1 MATTGQKFEKAF
13 GQDRDTRERLKA
25 ALGIML
31 PYQRRFIEDK
41 SPGIV
46 WPASRQI
53 GKSFALTFKSILET
67 ALSPRPIESVYGSA
81 SARQVFRSG
90 REMRRHIK
98 ALSLLTEGKL
108 VPDKNNTWL
117 VAFPGDRFLNL
128 VPSNPDTIPGFSG
141 NVNLDEFALHK
152 DDWGIWR
159 AAVPAITRGYGVR
172 VASTHR
178 GTKTKFYAL
187 TRNKAYSQHRTTIHD
202 AIREGLTLKDEDG
215 NIRTVE
221 SLRDL
226 VADPMVWLEEYE
238 LEPQD
243 DATAWLTWELIR
255 AAEDEYIDAA
265 PQWATR
271 LVEKA
276 VAAYKHFIL
285 TKADP
290 TWWQTTVKELTANL
304 ATIGDPLDLG
314 LDIGRTRDL
323 TVIWLLR
330 RGEMA
335 RFTEVV
341 IPLSRMPFRVQRY
354 VLYALLPYVMRS
366 GGRACI
372 DQGGIGRQLAEEAS
386 DLFGSRV
393 EGIDFGN
400 ANKEALAVGIK
411 DVMEDYGLL
420 LPVDPDI
427 SRSLHSVQKSRTS
440 TGLSRFDAER
450 SDATGHADYFWAAA
464 LAVHAG
470 EQPGVVL
477 SADKVTSRGRREA
490 SDMLDKF

>member
-1 MATTGQKFEKAF
+1 MTTGQKFEKQF
-13 GQDRDTRERLKA
+13 GQDRDTRERVKA

-31 PYQRRFIEDK
+31 PYQRRFIEDR
-41 SPGIV
+41 SAGIV
-46 WPASRQI
+46 WEASRQI
-53 GKSFALTFKSILET
+53 GKSFGLTFKSILET
-67 ALSPRPIESVYGSA
+67 ALSPRPVESVYGSA

-108 VPDKNNTWL
+108 APDKNNAWL
-117 VAFPGDRFLNL
+117 IAFPGDRFLNL

-178 GTKTKFYAL
+178 GTKTKFHGL
-187 TRNKAYSQHRTTIHD
+187 IRNKAYSHHRTTIHD
-202 AIREGLTLKDEDG
+202 AIREGLILKDEDG
-215 NIRTVE
+215 SLRTVN

-255 AAEDEYIDAA
+255 AAEDEYLDPAPEWAA
-265 PQWATR
+265 K
-271 LVEKA
+271 LVRQAVKA
-276 VAAYKHFIL
+276 RKAYKL
-285 TKADP
+285 AKRDPSWWEAKA
-290 TWWQTTVKELTANL
+290 KELTAHL
-304 ATIGDPLDLG
+304 AETADPIDLG
-314 LDIGRTRDL
+314 MDIGRTRDL
-323 TVIWLLR
+323 SVIWLVR
-330 RGEMA
+330 RSELA
-335 RFTEVV
+335 RFTIVV
-341 IPLSRMPFRVQRY
+341 IPMARMPFRVQRY
-354 VLYALLPYVMRS
+354 VLYALLPHVRRS

-372 DQGGIGRQLAEEAS
+372 DRNGIGRQLAEEAAEH
-386 DLFGSRV
+386 FGSRV
-393 EGIDFGN
+393 EGIDFTN
-400 ANKEALAVGIK
+400 SNKEALAVGLK
-411 DVMEDYGLL
+411 DSLEDHGLL
-420 LPVDPDI
+420 IPIDPDV
-427 SRSLHSVQKSRTS
+427 SRSLHSVQKTRTS

-450 SDATGHADYFWAAA
+450 SDATGHADHFWAAA

-470 EQPGVVL
+470 ETFSGGL
-477 SADKVTSRGRREA
+477 TADAVTSRGRREA
-490 SDMLDKF
+490 ADMLDKY

>member
-1 MATTGQKFEKAF
+1 MATTGQKFERAF

-31 PYQRRFIEDK
+31 PFQRRFIEDK
-41 SPGIV
+41 SAGIV

-108 VPDKNNTWL
+108 APDKNNTWL

-178 GTKTKFYAL
+178 GTKTKFHAL
-187 TRNKAYSQHRTTIHD
+187 TRNKAYSQHRTSIHD
-202 AIREGLTLKDEDG
+202 ALREGLILKDEEG
-215 NIRTVE
+215 MIRTVE

-226 VADPMVWLEEYE
+226 VADPVVWLEEYE

-255 AAEDEYIDAA
+255 TAEDEYIDVA
-265 PQWATR
+265 PDWVTE
-271 LVEKA
+271 LVDLA
-276 VAAYKHFIL
+276 VQARKHFKL
-285 TKADP
+285 TKSDP
-290 TWWQTTVKELTANL
+290 SWWDTKSKALTAKL
-304 ATIGDPLDLG
+304 TGIGEPLDLG
-314 LDIGRTRDL
+314 FDIGRTRDL
-323 TVIWLLR
+323 SVLWLTR
-330 RGEMA
+330 RTEVA
-335 RFTEVV
+335 RITEVV
-341 IPLSRMPFRVQRY
+341 IPLARMPFRVQRY
-354 VLYALLPYVMRS
+354 VLYAILPHVMRS

-372 DQGGIGRQLAEEAS
+372 DQSGIGRQLAEEARDS
-386 DLFGSRV
+386 FGSRV
-393 EGIDFGN
+393 EGVNFGN
-400 ANKEALAVGIK
+400 ANKEALAVGLK
-411 DVMEDYGLL
+411 DVLEDHGFLI
-420 LPVDPDI
+420 PIDTNI
-427 SRSLHSVQKSRTS
+427 STSLHSVQKFRTS

-470 EQPGVVL
+470 EQPNDTL
-477 SADKVTSRGRREA
+477 TADKVTSRGRRES

>member
-1 MATTGQKFEKAF
+1 MTAGQKFEKLV
-13 GQDRDTRERLKA
+13 GQDRDTQERVKA

-31 PYQRRFIEDK
+31 PFQRRFVVDRA
-41 SPGIV
+41 SGIV
-46 WPASRQI
+46 WEASRQI
-53 GKSFALTFKSILET
+53 GKSFGLTFKGILET

-98 ALSLLTEGKL
+98 ALSLLTEGRL
-108 VPDKNNTWL
+108 APDKNNAWL
-117 VAFPGDRFLNL
+117 IAFPGDRFLNL

-141 NVNLDEFALHK
+141 NVYLDEFGLHK

-178 GTKTKFYAL
+178 GTKTKFYSL
-187 TRNKAYSQHRTTIHD
+187 VHNKSYSRHRTTIHD
-202 AIREGLTLKDEDG
+202 AIREGLQLKDEDG
-215 NIRTVE
+215 NIRSVE

-255 AAEDEYIDAA
+255 SAEDEHLDSA
-265 PQWATR
+265 PDWTAK
-271 LVEKA
+271 LVRQAEKA
-276 VAAYKHFIL
+276 HKFYKRLKTEPPDLDAKFR
-285 TKADP
+285 
-290 TWWQTTVKELTANL
+290 ELTAPL
-304 ATIGDPLDLG
+304 AGIADPIDLG
-314 LDIGRTRDL
+314 MDIGRTRDL

-330 RGEMA
+330 RGELA
-335 RFTEVV
+335 RFSIVV
-341 IPLSRMPFRVQRY
+341 IAMARMPFRVQRY
-354 VLYALLPYVMRS
+354 VLYALLPHVMRS

-372 DQGGIGRQLAEEAS
+372 DRNGIGRQLAEEAA
-386 DLFGSRV
+386 DTFGSRV
-393 EGIDFGN
+393 EGIDFTN
-400 ANKEALAVGIK
+400 ANKEALAVGLK
-411 DVMEDYGLL
+411 DILEDYGLL
-420 LPVDPDI
+420 IPIDSDV
-427 SRSLHSVQKSRTS
+427 SRSLHSVQKSKTT

-450 SDATGHADYFWAAA
+450 SDATGHADFFWAAA

-470 EQPGVVL
+470 EAPSGGL
-477 SADKVTSRGRREA
+477 IASAVTSRGRREVA
-490 SDMLDKF
+490 DLLDRY

>member
-1 MATTGQKFEKAF
+1 MATRGPKFEKTF
-13 GQDRDTRERLKA
+13 GQDRDTQERLKA

-31 PYQRRFIEDK
+31 PFQRRFIDDR
-41 SPGIV
+41 SPGSV
-46 WPASRQI
+46 WEASRQI

-108 VPDKNNTWL
+108 APDKNNAWL
-117 VAFPGDRFLNL
+117 IAFPGDRFLNL

-141 NVNLDEFALHK
+141 NVYLDEFALHK

-178 GTKTKFYAL
+178 GTKSKFYGL
-187 TRNKAYSQHRTTIHD
+187 VKNKNYSHHRTSIHD
-202 AIREGLTLKDEDG
+202 AIKDGLVIRDEEGK
-215 NIRTVE
+215 IRTIE
-221 SLRDL
+221 NLRDL

-243 DATAWLTWELIR
+243 DATAWLTWELLR
-255 AAEDEYIDAA
+255 AAEDEYIDAT
-265 PQWATR
+265 PKWASR
-271 LVEKA
+271 LVKL
-276 VAAYKHFIL
+276 AALAHKHFKL
-285 TKADP
+285 TKSDP
-290 TWWQTTVKELTANL
+290 AWWQTKSKELTAQL
-304 ATIGDPLDLG
+304 ADKGDPLDLG
-314 LDIGRTRDL
+314 FDIGRTRDL
-323 TVIWLLR
+323 SVLWLAR
-330 RGEMA
+330 RTEVA
-335 RFTEVV
+335 RITEVV
-341 IPLSRMPFRVQRY
+341 IPLARMPFRVQRY
-354 VLYALLPYVMRS
+354 VLYAVLPHVMRS

-372 DQGGIGRQLAEEAS
+372 DQSGIGRQLAEEAR

-400 ANKEALAVGIK
+400 ANKEALAVGLK
-411 DVMEDYGLL
+411 DILEDYGFLI
-420 LPVDPDI
+420 PIDTNI
-427 SRSLHSVQKSRTS
+427 STSLHSVQKFRTS

-470 EQPGVVL
+470 EKPSGGLTAEAVV
-477 SADKVTSRGRREA
+477 SRGRRESA
-490 SDMLDKF
+490 ELLDRY

>member
-1 MATTGQKFEKAF
+1 MTGQKFERLYS
-13 GQDRDTRERLKA
+13 QDRDTQERIKA

-31 PYQRRFIEDK
+31 PYQRRLVDDR
-41 SPGIV
+41 SAGIV

-108 VPDKNNTWL
+108 APDKNNAWL
-117 VAFPGDRFLNL
+117 IAFPGDRFLNL

-141 NVNLDEFALHK
+141 HVYLDEFALHK

-187 TRNKAYSQHRTTIHD
+187 TRNKAYSQHRTSIHD
-202 AIREGLTLKDEDG
+202 AIREGLLLKDEEG
-215 NIRTVE
+215 NVRTVE

-226 VADPMVWLEEYE
+226 VADPLVWLEEYE

-265 PQWATR
+265 PDWTTK
-271 LVEKA
+271 LVALAVKA
-276 VAAYKHFIL
+276 HKHFKL
-285 TKADP
+285 TKNDP
-290 TWWQTTVKELTANL
+290 PWWETKSKELTANL
-304 ATIGDPLDLG
+304 AAIGDPLDLG
-314 LDIGRTRDL
+314 FDIGRTRDL
-323 TVIWLLR
+323 SILWLAR
-330 RGEMA
+330 RTEVA
-335 RFTEVV
+335 RITDVV

-354 VLYALLPYVMRS
+354 VLYAVLPHVMRS

-372 DQGGIGRQLAEEAS
+372 DQSGIGRQLAEEAR
-386 DLFGSRV
+386 DQFGSRV

-400 ANKEALAVGIK
+400 ANKEALAVGLK
-411 DVMEDYGLL
+411 DIMEDYGFLV
-420 LPVDPDI
+420 PIDTNI
-427 SRSLHSVQKSRTS
+427 STSLHSVQKFKTS

-470 EQPGVVL
+470 EAPSGGL
-477 SADKVTSRGRREA
+477 TAGMIRTGGRRET
-490 SDMLDKF
+490 SDWMDHY

>member
-1 MATTGQKFEKAF
+1 MATTGQKFERVF
-13 GQDRDTRERLKA
+13 GQDRDTRERLRA

-31 PYQRRFIEDK
+31 LYQRRFIEDK
-41 SPGIV
+41 SAGIV

-53 GKSFALTFKSILET
+53 GKSFSLTFKSILET

-108 VPDKNNTWL
+108 APDKNNTWL

-141 NVNLDEFALHK
+141 NVYLDEFALHK

-187 TRNKAYSQHRTTIHD
+187 TRSKAYSQHRTSIHD
-202 AIREGLTLKDEDG
+202 AIREGLILKDEDG
-215 NIRTVE
+215 QIRTVE

-226 VADPMVWLEEYE
+226 VADPVVWLEEYE

-255 AAEDEYIDAA
+255 AAEDEYIDAC
-265 PQWATR
+265 PDWTTR
-271 LVEKA
+271 LVDLA
-276 VAAYKHFIL
+276 VQARKQFKL
-285 TKADP
+285 TKSDP
-290 TWWQTTVKELTANL
+290 SWWPTKSRELTERL
-304 ATIGDPLDLG
+304 AGGSDPLDLG
-314 LDIGRTRDL
+314 FDVGRTRDL
-323 TVIWLLR
+323 SLLWLAR
-330 RGEMA
+330 RTDVA
-335 RFTEVV
+335 RITEVV
-341 IPLSRMPFRVQRY
+341 IPLARMPFRVQRY
-354 VLYALLPYVMRS
+354 VLYAVLPHVMRS

-372 DQGGIGRQLAEEAS
+372 DQSGIGRQLAEEAR
-386 DLFGSRV
+386 DFFGSRV
-393 EGIDFGN
+393 EGVDFTN
-400 ANKEALAVGIK
+400 SNKEALAVGLK
-411 DVMEDYGLL
+411 DVLEDYGLL
-420 LPVDPDI
+420 IPIDTNI
-427 SRSLHSVQKSRTS
+427 SSSLHSVQKFRTS

-470 EQPGVVL
+470 EQPSDVL
-477 SADKVTSRGRREA
+477 TADKVTSRGRREI
-490 SDMLDKF
+490 SDVLDRF

>member
-1 MATTGQKFEKAF
+1 MATTGQKFERAF

-31 PYQRRFIEDK
+31 PYQRRFIEDR
-41 SPGIV
+41 SAGIV

-108 VPDKNNTWL
+108 TPDKNNTWL

-187 TRNKAYSQHRTTIHD
+187 TRNKAYSQHRTSIHD
-202 AIREGLTLKDEDG
+202 ALREGLILKDEEG
-215 NIRTVE
+215 KIRTVE

-226 VADPMVWLEEYE
+226 VADPVVWLEEYE

-243 DATAWLTWELIR
+243 DATAWLTWELLR

-265 PQWATR
+265 PDWVTE
-271 LVEKA
+271 LVDLA
-276 VAAYKHFIL
+276 VQAHKHFKL
-285 TKADP
+285 TKSDP
-290 TWWQTTVKELTANL
+290 SWWQTKSKELTAQL
-304 ATIGDPLDLG
+304 VGIGDPLDLG
-314 LDIGRTRDL
+314 FDIGRTRDL
-323 TVIWLLR
+323 SVLWLAR
-330 RGEMA
+330 RTDVA
-335 RFTEVV
+335 RITEVV
-341 IPLSRMPFRVQRY
+341 IPLARMPFRVQRY
-354 VLYALLPYVMRS
+354 VLYAVLPHVMRS

-372 DQGGIGRQLAEEAS
+372 DQSGIGRQLAEEAR

-400 ANKEALAVGIK
+400 ANKEALAVGLK
-411 DVMEDYGLL
+411 DVLEDYGFLI
-420 LPVDPDI
+420 PIDTNI
-427 SRSLHSVQKSRTS
+427 STSLHSVQKFRTS

-464 LAVHAG
+464 LTVHAG
-470 EQPGVVL
+470 EQPNDTL
-477 SADKVTSRGRREA
+477 TEDKVTSRGRREA
-490 SDMLDKF
+490 DDLLDNF

>member
-1 MATTGQKFEKAF
+1 MTGQKFEKNF
-13 GQDRDTRERLKA
+13 GQDRDTRERIKA

-31 PYQRRFIEDK
+31 PYQRRFIDDR
-41 SPGIV
+41 SAGIV

-53 GKSFALTFKSILET
+53 GKSFGLTFKSILET
-67 ALSPRPIESVYGSA
+67 GLSPRPIESVYGSA

-98 ALSLLTEGKL
+98 ALSLLTEGRL
-108 VPDKNNTWL
+108 APDKNNAWL
-117 VAFPGDRFLNL
+117 IAFPGDRFLNL

-141 NVNLDEFALHK
+141 NVYLDEFALHK

-202 AIREGLTLKDEDG
+202 AIREGLILKDEDG
-215 NIRTVE
+215 NIRTVD

-265 PQWATR
+265 PEWVVK
-271 LVEKA
+271 LVQKA
-276 VAAYKHFIL
+276 VAAHKHYQRAK
-285 TKADP
+285 TDP
-290 TWWQTTVKELTANL
+290 SWWQTTVKDLTTFL
-304 ATIGDPLDLG
+304 AGVGDPIDLG
-314 LDIGRTRDL
+314 MDIGRTRDL
-323 TVIWLLR
+323 SVIWLLR
-330 RGEMA
+330 RGELA
-335 RFTEVV
+335 RFTLAVL
-341 IPLSRMPFRVQRY
+341 PMARMPFRVQRY
-354 VLYALLPYVMRS
+354 VLYALLPHVMRS

-372 DQGGIGRQLAEEAS
+372 DQSGIGRQLAEEAR
-386 DLFGSRV
+386 DHFGSRV
-393 EGIDFGN
+393 EGIDFTN
-400 ANKEALAVGIK
+400 ANKEALAVGLK
-411 DVMEDYGLL
+411 DAMEDYGLL
-420 LPVDPDI
+420 IPIDPDV
-427 SRSLHSVQKSRTS
+427 SRSLHSIQKTKTS
-440 TGLSRFDAER
+440 TNLFRFDAER

-470 EQPGVVL
+470 ERPTGALTAQ
-477 SADKVTSRGRREA
+477 SVTSRGRREA
-490 SDMLDKF
+490 SDMLDSF